1 MFVAPILH
9 GGKQV
14 R

>member
-9 GGKQV
+9 GDKQV